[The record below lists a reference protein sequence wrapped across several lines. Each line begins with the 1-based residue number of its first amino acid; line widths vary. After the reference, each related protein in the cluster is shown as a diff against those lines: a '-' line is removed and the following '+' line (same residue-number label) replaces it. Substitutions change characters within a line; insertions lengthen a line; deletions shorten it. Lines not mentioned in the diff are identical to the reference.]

1 MSNTEDTEKLDVSKE
16 RENERKRMKSLKS
29 KLCRDVTSFLQKHYS
44 FDYQSRTI
52 PFNHI
57 CLTFDK
63 KGSLFTKFFPVS
75 EFKHNKSLFLLE
87 CHICDKKGDCKSD
100 CAINKKPTKHSQ
112 ELANNHTKK
121 YKEHQLTKSIF

>member
-75 EFKHNKSLFLLE
+75 EFEHNKSLFLYFVAL
-87 CHICDKKGDCKSD
+87 CFCL
-100 CAINKKPTKHSQ
+100 NL
-112 ELANNHTKK
+112 LAKR
-121 YKEHQLTKSIF
+121 